1 MRKRQINNMHGG
13 YRGRGVT
20 INWGTTSP
28 QQSEPIIQP
37 LPEPYPDPIKP
48 LEPPP
53 LPNVPIKPVPPHSL
67 VSVTSKSHPNIAGIV
82 GLTLG
87 GVGALTAIGVAAD
100 KYMKSR
106 RSGIIAEENDD
117 PILNLRPNTD
127 DNLYDW
133 TDTPQ
138 SSILE
143 EENPQSEEWKPEDDI
158 IMDKLWEEKQRARE
172 HDERSRQKYA
182 DLDKKQVDFER
193 RIAEQ
198 QKQRRIAE
206 QQEQDRYSASLRRS
220 NVRLGDPNDPVEFHY
235 Y

>member
-28 QQSEPIIQP
+28 HSSEPIIQP

-106 RSGIIAEENDD
+106 SGIVDEKDRYGNWPELSLFPDTDEPD
-117 PILNLRPNTD
+117 PPR
-127 DNLYDW
+127 
-133 TDTPQ
+133 
-138 SSILE
+138 E
-143 EENPQSEEWKPEDDI
+143 EEKYPQSEEWSPQDEST
-158 IMDKLWEEKQRARE
+158 MNKLWKNKMRLEKERA
-172 HDERSRQKYA
+172 DY
-182 DLDKKQVDFER
+182 DR
-193 RIAEQ
+193 RIA
-198 QKQRRIAE
+198 
-206 QQEQDRYSASLRRS
+206 D
-220 NVRLGDPNDPVEFHY
+220 DPVEFHY

>member
-20 INWGTTSP
+20 INWGTTNTQS
-28 QQSEPIIQP
+28 SEPIIQP

-87 GVGALTAIGVAAD
+87 SVGALTAIGVAAD

-106 RSGIIAEENDD
+106 SGIVEEQRHPFISLRGTPEEEAYIAEEEAKD
-117 PILNLRPNTD
+117 PELFLSRRPD
-127 DNLYDW
+127 
-133 TDTPQ
+133 
-138 SSILE
+138 
-143 EENPQSEEWKPEDDI
+143 QSE
-158 IMDKLWEEKQRARE
+158 LEKRE
-172 HDERSRQKYA
+172 REFDWQA
-182 DLDKKQVDFER
+182 
-193 RIAEQ
+193 
-198 QKQRRIAE
+198 
-206 QQEQDRYSASLRRS
+206 LRG
-220 NVRLGDPNDPVEFHY
+220 GDPYGDVVFQYH
-235 Y
+235 

>member
-1 MRKRQINNMHGG
+1 MRRRQICNMHGG

-20 INWGTTSP
+20 INWGTTRP
-28 QQSEPIIQP
+28 QSSEPIIQP

-106 RSGIIAEENDD
+106 RSGIANEDYPALNLSPDTDWDDSTMTDDGDTEYEDD
-117 PILNLRPNTD
+117 PEPSSEEEK
-127 DNLYDW
+127 Y
-133 TDTPQ
+133 PQ
-138 SSILE
+138 SKE
-143 EENPQSEEWKPEDDI
+143 EKYPQRGVWNPNDEDE
-158 IMDKLWEEKQRARE
+158 MNRLWEEEVRLAKE
-172 HDERSRQKYA
+172 HDERSKI
-182 DLDKKQVDFER
+182 KKKEYRDITER
-193 RIAEQ
+193 EEQ
-198 QKQRRIAE
+198 E
-206 QQEQDRYSASLRRS
+206 RYSKSLRRS
-220 NVRLGDPNDPVEFHY
+220 NIRLGDRNDPVEFHY

>member
-28 QQSEPIIQP
+28 HSSEPIIQP

-53 LPNVPIKPVPPHSL
+53 LPHVPIKPVPPHSL

-87 GVGALTAIGVAAD
+87 GIGALTAIGVAAD
-100 KYMKSR
+100 VYNKSR
-106 RSGIIAEENDD
+106 RSGIVAEGNDD
-117 PILNLRPNTD
+117 PVLNLKPNTD
-127 DNLYDW
+127 DDLYDW

-138 SSILE
+138 PSVAE
-143 EENPQSEEWKPEDDI
+143 EVKYPQSDEWNPQDDI
-158 IMDKLWEEKQRARE
+158 IMDQLWEEKERAR
-172 HDERSRQKYA
+172 K
-182 DLDKKQVDFER
+182 
-193 RIAEQ
+193 IAEQ
-198 QKQRRIAE
+198 QEK
-206 QQEQDRYSASLRRS
+206 QEQDRYSASLRQS
-220 NVRLGDPNDPVEFHY
+220 NIRLGDSNDPVEFHY